1 MFNNTEFAVKQSFK
15 LPLPK
20 QGESEV
26 TTMKTIIQ
34 YAEDVLLDQ
43 AIVDF
48 SLALRSKPLDVELIE
63 KKAQEVWYCCSTT
76 VGALQR
82 LTKGMKEVHTNSES
96 MTRATQTASIADQPV
111 MLLEGEVIAS
121 NETGAVS
128 KIKLNGTM
136 SPPPETPSFA
146 MVEENKKDEE
156 ERFSEIVFEKEP
168 PSIDNILQF
177 AYNPLDSP
185 EPNPSNLFSQT
196 PSDKS
201 TPGKRRIF
209 TRATPF

>member
-48 SLALRSKPLDVELIE
+48 TLALRSKPLDVELIE

-128 KIKLNGTM
+128 KIKLNGT
-136 SPPPETPSFA
+136 SPPETPSFA

-156 ERFSEIVFEKEP
+156 ERDSEIAFEKEP

-177 AYNPLDSP
+177 AYNLDSP
-185 EPNPSNLFSQT
+185 EPNPSDLFSQT
-196 PSDKS
+196 PSDKKQS